1 MQEDY
6 VSSRPGWS
14 EEDPVS
20 KIDQKKKSE
29 EQDMLSP
36 IFLALKK
43 LRQENYYQMEVCLG
57 YMTRFCLLKKI

>member
-1 MQEDY
+1 
-6 VSSRPGWS
+6 
-14 EEDPVS
+14 
-20 KIDQKKKSE
+20 
-29 EQDMLSP
+29 MLSP